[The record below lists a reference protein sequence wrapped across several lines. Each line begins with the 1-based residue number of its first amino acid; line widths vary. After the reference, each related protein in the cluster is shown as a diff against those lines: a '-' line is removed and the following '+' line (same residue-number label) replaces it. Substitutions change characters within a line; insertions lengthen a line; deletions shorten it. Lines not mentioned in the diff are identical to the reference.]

1 MTSTIDDLLKKSQDD
16 ATKGVSQDDITA
28 LHITEDET
36 SKALLDKMDE
46 IDRRNLEMET
56 LNKARNLNLGYVSLH
71 GIAIAPSI
79 LKMIPEEVAREK
91 KAVCFYYSPYKE
103 IRVAT
108 PFPEDTS
115 IHKLVQ
121 KISDK
126 HNTPAKLFLVSQP
139 SIEEGL
145 DQYKRLPHISRVEQ
159 KVEISSKELEKF
171 SSMSRI
177 EDLQSLLA
185 QVSISEMVVAIIAG
199 ALHFNAS
206 DIHIEAEENQVI
218 LRYRLDGIM
227 KEVAILPQDQFKQL
241 SSRIKLLADV
251 MINVTN
257 RPQDGHFAIE
267 QESGRVDVRV
277 STLPTNFGES
287 IVMRVL
293 RNDITQLKLEQLG
306 LGPHYS
312 ELLNREIQRPN
323 GMLVVCGPTGSGK
336 TTTLYA
342 ILGSINKQD
351 TKIVTIEDP
360 IEYVVE
366 GISQSQVD
374 SDQGYTFAAGLRSLV
389 RQDPDVILVGEMRDQ
404 ETVEI
409 SINAALTGHL
419 VLSTLHTNDAAGA
432 IPRFLAM
439 GAKPYLLAPAT
450 NTIIS
455 QRLTRKLCEECKK
468 PAPLDPKYQSR
479 VDELVASMPDSLKQ
493 ALPNPL
499 TFFTSPGCDVC
510 HGLGYKGRI
519 GIFEIFSMTSE
530 LQKMILSTSPSE
542 VEMQEYLHKN
552 GMITMA
558 QDGLLKAVQG
568 ITTVEEIFRVA
579 EK

>member
-1 MTSTIDDLLKKSQDD
+1 MPNTIDDLLKQSQDE
-16 ATKGVSQDDITA
+16 ATTEPQSEEQS
-28 LHITEDET
+28 LHITEDDT
-36 SKALLDKMDE
+36 AAALDSKMHE

-56 LNKARNLNLGYVSLH
+56 LNKARNGQLGYVSLH
-71 GIAIAPSI
+71 GISIAPSV
-79 LKMIPEEVAREK
+79 LKMIPEDTAREK
-91 KAVCFYYSPYKE
+91 KVLCFYYAPYKE
-103 IRVAT
+103 IRIAT
-108 PFPEDTS
+108 PHPEDTS
-115 IHKLVQ
+115 IHEIVQ
-121 KISDK
+121 KISDE
-126 HNTPAKLFLVSQP
+126 HNTPAKLFLVSEP
-139 SIEEGL
+139 SIAEGL
-145 DQYKRLPHISRVEQ
+145 DQYKRLPHITRVQQ
-159 KVEISSKELEKF
+159 KVEISPAELEKF
-171 SSMSRI
+171 SSLNKL
-177 EDLQSLLA
+177 EDLQALLA

-206 DIHIEAEENQVI
+206 DIHIEAEETRIV

-227 KEVAILPQDQFKQL
+227 EEAAILPADRFKQL

-251 MINVTN
+251 MINVTS

-267 QESGRVDVRV
+267 QDDGRVDVRV

-293 RNDITQLKLEQLG
+293 RNDITQLQLSQLG

-312 ELLNREIQRPN
+312 KLLEAEIQRPN

-342 ILGSINKQD
+342 ILGSMNKQD

-360 IEYVVE
+360 VEYVVE
-366 GISQSQVD
+366 GINQSQVNAE
-374 SDQGYTFAAGLRSLV
+374 QGYTFAAGLRSLV

-450 NTIIS
+450 NTVIS
-455 QRLTRKLCEECKK
+455 QRLTRKLCESCKQ
-468 PAPLDPKYQSR
+468 PKELEPQFKER
-479 VDELVASMPDSLKQ
+479 VDELIASMPESLRTS
-493 ALPNPL
+493 LPNPL
-499 TFFTSPGCDVC
+499 VFYASPGCDVC
-510 HGLGYKGRI
+510 HGVGYKGRV
-519 GIFEIFSMTSE
+519 GIFEIFSMSPE
-530 LQKMILSTSPSE
+530 LQKIVLSSSPSE
-542 VEMQEYLHKN
+542 VEMQAHLREA

-558 QDGLLKAVQG
+558 QDGLIKALQG
-568 ITTVEEIFRVA
+568 VTSVEEIFRVA